1 MKKCS
6 FGENSI
12 LSDVYSQAAD
22 FGKGYTYVITAF
34 FFVICVIAIIGGIV
48 LINRKA
54 RNIKVD
60 FKIRNVSPITKTELV
75 PQGDTYIQQT
85 RTVYKLTG
93 TIAKC
98 PGKIY
103 TLLEYESFVV
113 AGQIIE
119 AWVDPSCSTNE
130 VFASSDDTQ
139 GLGWIIIIV
148 AIIGIIINAVRLFLV
163 RKYKGIAALSGAT
176 AATNMFKYYK

>member
-60 FKIRNVSPITKTELV
+60 FKITNVSPITKTELV
-75 PQGDTYIQQT
+75 PQGNTNIQQT
-85 RTVYKLTG
+85 RTVYNLTG
-93 TIAKC
+93 TVKEC
-98 PGKIY
+98 PDKNL
-103 TLLEYESFVV
+103 TLLEYGSFVV
-113 AGQIIE
+113 VGQSIE
-119 AWVDPSCSTNE
+119 AWVDPSCNTNE
-130 VFASSDDTQ
+130 VFASSDDTHA
-139 GLGWIIIIV
+139 LGWIIIIV
-148 AIIGIIINAVRLFLV
+148 AIIGIIINVVRLFLV
-163 RKYKGIAALSGAT
+163 RRYKGIAALSGASG
-176 AATNMFKYYK
+176 AANLFKVFR